1 MSSELLRST
10 IMSKLNKNYEARI
23 MTLLVRVAGGISG
36 AMAVV
41 ALVMALLPKASGP
54 VLPALGQSGA
64 QEAQVQIATPYVPGV
79 KTLEGQVIE
88 RPARFDPPSQLVPD
102 PY

>member
-1 MSSELLRST
+1 
-10 IMSKLNKNYEARI
+10 MSKLNKNYDARV

-36 AMAVV
+36 AMAVI
-41 ALVMALLPKASGP
+41 ALVLALLPKASGP
-54 VLPALGQSGA
+54 VLPARGQSGA

-79 KTLEGQVIE
+79 KALDGQAIE
-88 RPARFDPPSQLVPD
+88 RPARFELPSQLVPD